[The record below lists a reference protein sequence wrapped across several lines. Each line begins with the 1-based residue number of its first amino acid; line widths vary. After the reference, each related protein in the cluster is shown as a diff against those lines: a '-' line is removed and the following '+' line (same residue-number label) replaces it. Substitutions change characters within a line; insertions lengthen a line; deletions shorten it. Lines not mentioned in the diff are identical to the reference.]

1 MNQKHNVFLVLA
13 VLMIGFGILIGLIFP
28 FFASSLGVSSSIAF
42 SPIFFIACVVAGI
55 LVGVVNILLAKFTV
69 GEKLRLFTSKMN
81 RAKENILKIS
91 RGGDIG
97 ECSIESCHIPVN
109 STDEFGS
116 CGFAFNELIE
126 AFAAVLKTQEA
137 IRSYTEILS
146 SQLELEV
153 LAENALEVL
162 MQHGDASAGLILL
175 VNGERIQPIASHGI
189 EDTSS
194 FQKNQVLRQV
204 IKNKRFEMITYPKDL
219 IVQSVLTYYQPRQ
232 VLILPI
238 VYKDQVLGIIVLAT
252 AEEFAAELLKE
263 IDIFAHSLALSLN
276 NALEHEEL
284 QRIAERD
291 PLTDVYN
298 RRSGLKIY
306 REAYQRAIQTDRAL
320 SALMFDIDHFK
331 RVNDTY
337 GHLIGD
343 SVLKQVC
350 EAVKADLRET
360 DVLMRY
366 GGEEFFLVLPNTNAH
381 GAKEIAERILK
392 RIAEQVVMVDGSS
405 IQVSISIGCGT
416 LRETKAK
423 SESEFI
429 QALDDAL
436 YRAKEKGRNRVV
448 VA

>member
-1 MNQKHNVFLVLA
+1 MNQKHNVFFILA
-13 VLMIGFGILIGLIFP
+13 ILMIGFGIVTGLIFP
-28 FFASSLGVSSSIAF
+28 FFASALGVSTTIAF
-42 SPIFFIACVVAGI
+42 SPTFFIACVAAGI

-69 GEKLRLFTSKMN
+69 GDKLRLFTSKMDH
-81 RAKENILKIS
+81 AKENILRIS

-97 ECSIESCHIPVN
+97 DCSIETCHIPVN
-109 STDEFGS
+109 SADEFGQ
-116 CGFAFNELIE
+116 CGGAFNELIE

-162 MQHGDASAGLILL
+162 MRHGDASAGLILL
-175 VNGERIQPIASHGI
+175 VHGDQIQPIASHGI

-219 IVQSVLTYYQPRQ
+219 IVQSVLTQYQPRQ
-232 VLILPI
+232 VLVLPI
-238 VYKDQVLGIIVLAT
+238 VYKEQVLGIIVLAT
-252 AEEFAAELLKE
+252 PEEFATELLKE

-291 PLTDVYN
+291 PLTDVLN
-298 RRSGLKIY
+298 RRSGLRRY
-306 REAYQRAIQTDRAL
+306 REEYQQALQMDRPF

-337 GHLIGD
+337 GHLVGD
-343 SVLKQVC
+343 GVLKRVS
-350 EAVKADLRET
+350 ELVRNDLRET
-360 DVLMRY
+360 DLLIRY
-366 GGEEFFLVLPNTNAH
+366 GGEEFFLVLPNANAAAAH
-381 GAKEIAERILK
+381 EIAERLRD
-392 RIAEQVVMVDGSS
+392 RIASERIVIGDVSVC
-405 IQVSISIGCGT
+405 VSISIGCGT
-416 LRETKAK
+416 LQDTEVQ
-423 SESEFI
+423 SESAFI
-429 QALDDAL
+429 QKIDHAL
-436 YRAKEKGRNRVV
+436 YQAKEMGRNRVV

>member
-1 MNQKHNVFLVLA
+1 VM
-13 VLMIGFGILIGLIFP
+13 
-28 FFASSLGVSSSIAF
+28 
-42 SPIFFIACVVAGI
+42 
-55 LVGVVNILLAKFTV
+55 NILLAKFTV
-69 GEKLRLFTSKMN
+69 GEKLRLFTSKMDH
-81 RAKENILKIS
+81 AKENILRIS

-97 ECSIESCHIPVN
+97 ECSIETCHIPVN
-109 STDEFGS
+109 SLDEFGQ
-116 CGFAFNELIE
+116 CGSAFNELIE

-162 MQHGDASAGLILL
+162 MMHGDASAGLILL
-175 VNGERIQPIASHGI
+175 VNGDQIQPIASHGI
-189 EDTSS
+189 EDTTS
-194 FQKNQVLRQV
+194 FQQNQVLRQV

-219 IVQSVLTYYQPRQ
+219 VVKSVLTQYQPRQ

-238 VYKDQVLGIIVLAT
+238 VYKDRVLGILVLAT
-252 AEEFAAELLKE
+252 PEEFASELLKE

-291 PLTDVYN
+291 PLTDVLN

-306 REAYQRAIQTDRAL
+306 REEFHQALQMDRPF

-337 GHLIGD
+337 GHLVGD
-343 SVLKQVC
+343 SVLKQV
-350 EAVKADLRET
+350 ANLVRKGLRES
-360 DVLMRY
+360 DMLIRY
-366 GGEEFFLVLPNTNAH
+366 GGEEFLLVLPDTRAS
-381 GAKEIAERILK
+381 AAYEIAERLRD
-392 RIAEQVVMVDGSS
+392 RISSETIVVGGVSVR
-405 IQVSISIGCGT
+405 VSISIGCGT
-416 LRETKAK
+416 LKESQNQ
-423 SESEFI
+423 SESSFI
-429 QALDDAL
+429 QEIDEAL
-436 YRAKEKGRNRVV
+436 YQAKESGRNRVV

>member
-1 MNQKHNVFLVLA
+1 MSQKRNVFFVLA

-28 FFASSLGVSSSIAF
+28 FFASALGVSTKIALSPTFF
-42 SPIFFIACVVAGI
+42 SACVAAGI
-55 LVGVVNILLAKFTV
+55 LVGVMNILLAKFTV
-69 GEKLRLFTSKMN
+69 GEKLRLFTSKMDH
-81 RAKENILKIS
+81 AKENILRIS

-97 ECSIESCHIPVN
+97 ECSIETCHIPVN
-109 STDEFGS
+109 SLDEFGQ
-116 CGFAFNELIE
+116 CGSAFNELIE

-162 MQHGDASAGLILL
+162 MMHGDASAGLILL
-175 VNGERIQPIASHGI
+175 VNGDQIQPIASHGI
-189 EDTSS
+189 EDTTS
-194 FQKNQVLRQV
+194 FQQNQVLRQV

-219 IVQSVLTYYQPRQ
+219 VVKSVLTQYQPRQ

-238 VYKDQVLGIIVLAT
+238 VYKDRVLGILVLAT
-252 AEEFAAELLKE
+252 PEEFASELLKE

-291 PLTDVYN
+291 PLTDVLN

-306 REAYQRAIQTDRAL
+306 REEFHQALQMDRPF

-337 GHLIGD
+337 GHLVGD
-343 SVLKQVC
+343 SVLKQV
-350 EAVKADLRET
+350 ANLVRKGLRES
-360 DVLMRY
+360 DMLIRY
-366 GGEEFFLVLPNTNAH
+366 GGEEFLLVLPDTRAS
-381 GAKEIAERILK
+381 AAYEIAERLRD
-392 RIAEQVVMVDGSS
+392 RISSETIVVGGVSVR
-405 IQVSISIGCGT
+405 VSISIGCGT
-416 LRETKAK
+416 LKESQNQ
-423 SESEFI
+423 SESSFI
-429 QALDDAL
+429 QEIDEAL
-436 YRAKEKGRNRVV
+436 YQAKESGRNRVV